1 MFAHRLESCAT
12 QIVLCGGW
20 ELVSRALR
28 YKIKF
33 DNLISLRNTGRG
45 EAKREEDWTEGNGG
59 STLRQLGSVFPGW
72 PTLRTNTK

>member
-1 MFAHRLESCAT
+1 MFAHRQDAYATQKGKKTVFSHRLESCAT

-33 DNLISLRNTGRG
+33 DNLIPLRNTGKGAER
-45 EAKREEDWTEGNGG
+45 NGATVRV
-59 STLRQLGSVFPGW
+59 SRAPW
-72 PTLRTNTK
+72 